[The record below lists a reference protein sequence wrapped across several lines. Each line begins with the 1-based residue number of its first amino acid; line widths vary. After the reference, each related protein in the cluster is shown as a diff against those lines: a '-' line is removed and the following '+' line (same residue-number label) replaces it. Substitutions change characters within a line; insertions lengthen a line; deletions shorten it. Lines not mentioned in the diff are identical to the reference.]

1 MSKRRLHVAWDNA
14 LAGRNRTG
22 TGVYASELIRELS
35 ADPELHLEVFNGWN
49 IGRRSD
55 GLVARGTR
63 SLSNLC
69 WNDWYFPRL
78 IRSRDFD
85 ILHSPAFVAPVPCPC
100 PTVVTIHDLSFRIFP
115 EQFGSR
121 WPRYVTS
128 IMPSVLQAV
137 SAVICVSHHSKQE
150 LLKFYKIA
158 NDKIH
163 VVYNGIDHRRFNPA
177 ATMEAGWARTMGLH
191 ENYILHVGDLSGRK
205 NIPRLLGAIAH
216 LRSAGKL
223 GNRQLALVGPESRGM
238 VGAAEIHKTIR
249 DLDLAGTVVLLGR
262 VADEHMAGL
271 YLHASLLVM
280 PSLHEGFGIPVVE
293 SMAVGTPVV
302 TSNSS
307 SLPEVAGGAAILVP
321 PTDEQALACAIA
333 DVISN
338 AKIAAE
344 LRAKGLIQ
352 AKKFSWQR
360 SAAETRQVYR
370 HVAE

>member
-1 MSKRRLHVAWDNA
+1 MA
-14 LAGRNRTG
+14 
-22 TGVYASELIRELS
+22 
-35 ADPELHLEVFNGWN
+35 
-49 IGRRSD
+49 
-55 GLVARGTR
+55 VAR
-63 SLSNLC
+63 
-69 WNDWYFPRL
+69 
-78 IRSRDFD
+78 
-85 ILHSPAFVAPVPCPC
+85 
-100 PTVVTIHDLSFRIFP
+100 
-115 EQFGSR
+115 
-121 WPRYVTS
+121 
-128 IMPSVLQAV
+128 
-137 SAVICVSHHSKQE
+137 
-150 LLKFYKIA
+150 
-158 NDKIH
+158 
-163 VVYNGIDHRRFNPA
+163 
-177 ATMEAGWARTMGLH
+177 
-191 ENYILHVGDLSGRK
+191 DLSGRK
-205 NIPRLLGAIAH
+205 NIPRLLRAIAH

-223 GNRQLALVGPESRGM
+223 GNRQLALVGPESPGM
-238 VGAAEIHKTIR
+238 AGAKEIRQTIQ
-249 DLDLAGTVVLLGR
+249 DLDLTGTVVLLGR

-280 PSLHEGFGIPVVE
+280 PSLYEGFGIPVVE

-302 TSNSS
+302 ASNSS